1 MFEAVQ
7 IAGADFEPR
16 LTDFLRPPFRK
27 FEFSTPMST
36 EHAVRVLQENVEPPR
51 KFGWPTSS
59 KRGFF
64 EGRVA
69 GNRFKIHRVINVPNS
84 FLPIVE
90 GRLQRDGFAT
100 VVTLTMRMVWPG
112 VFVWSGVL
120 LFLLWNSLVA
130 DSLVAQ
136 SFGARIAVLGIAAF
150 LYLVASVCFAI
161 EVRLAM
167 KRLLALL
174 HSAPAPLGLS
184 R

>member
-1 MFEAVQ
+1 MFEAEH
-7 IAGADFEPR
+7 IAGADFEPALR
-16 LTDFLRPPFRK
+16 DFLRPPFRK

-36 EHAVRVLQENVEPPR
+36 EHAARLLAENVEPPR
-51 KFGWPTSS
+51 KFGWPTSA

-69 GNRFKIHRVINVPNS
+69 GNRFKIHRVLTVPNS

-90 GRLQRDGFAT
+90 GRLRRNGFAT

-112 VFVWSGVL
+112 VFVWSGAL
-120 LFLLWNSLVA
+120 LFLLWNSLAA

-136 SFGARIAVLGIAAF
+136 FFGARIAVLGITAF
-150 LYLVASVCFAI
+150 LYLMASVSFAT

-167 KRLLALL
+167 RRLLSLL
-174 HSAPAPLGLS
+174 HSGPSSSGAS
-184 R
+184 S

>member
-1 MFEAVQ
+1 
-7 IAGADFEPR
+7 
-16 LTDFLRPPFRK
+16 
-27 FEFSTPMST
+27 
-36 EHAVRVLQENVEPPR
+36 
-51 KFGWPTSS
+51 
-59 KRGFF
+59 
-64 EGRVA
+64 
-69 GNRFKIHRVINVPNS
+69 
-84 FLPIVE
+84 
-90 GRLQRDGFAT
+90 
-100 VVTLTMRMVWPG
+100 